1 MLVTGSACSS
11 APPASVPGPPA
22 VPPPAKPTPLTR
34 PVTVLQVRSAARGK
48 DVELVLVTPEGVPAA
63 GLPVWRCT
71 GGGPTRGLLGSGV
84 AGGVD

>member
-22 VPPPAKPTPLTR
+22 VPPPAKPTPL
-34 PVTVLQVRSAARGK
+34 TVLQVRSAARGK

-84 AGGVD
+84 AGGID

>member
-1 MLVTGSACSS
+1 LLVTGSACSS
-11 APPASVPGPPA
+11 APPASVPGPPS
-22 VPPPAKPTPLTR
+22 AKPTPLTR
-34 PVTVLQVRSAARGK
+34 PVTVLQVLSAARGK